1 MERGGTLKSAII
13 LALVCSTAFLAE
25 AQSKTPQT
33 LKGIL
38 LESLRTTHN
47 QKEWFVP
54 VSVAVDGVT
63 AEQAKWLDKSG
74 NHSIGQLTNH
84 LAFWNSEQLAKFKGE
99 KPPAYGGNNEETF
112 NSFDSKT
119 WNETVK
125 RLDDVLTGWEKA
137 VEEADENK
145 LKSWA
150 SAIEHIGTHNAYH
163 IGQIVYIRRLQGSW
177 DASKGV
183 K

>member
-1 MERGGTLKSAII
+1 VKSVFVLVLTVCNAI
-13 LALVCSTAFLAE
+13 LLHGQT
-25 AQSKTPQT
+25 QKPQT
-33 LKGIL
+33 LKDTL

-47 QKEWFVP
+47 QKDWFVP
-54 VSVAVDGVT
+54 VSLAVEGVT
-63 AEQAKWLDKSG
+63 AGQAKWQDKSG

-84 LAFWNSEQLAKFKGE
+84 LAFWNAQVLAKLKGE

-125 RLDDVLTGWEKA
+125 RLDTVLTGLEKL
-137 VEEADENK
+137 VEAADENK
-145 LKSWA
+145 LKEWA
-150 SAIEHIGTHNAYH
+150 STVDHVATHNAYH
-163 IGQIVYIRRLQGSW
+163 TGQIIYIRRLQGSW

>member
-1 MERGGTLKSAII
+1 MFRRVI
-13 LALVCSTAFLAE
+13 LLFALGQNLLVT
-25 AQSKTPQT
+25 AQSQKPQT

-47 QKEWFVP
+47 QKDWFVP
-54 VSVAVDGVT
+54 VNVAIEGITPD
-63 AEQAKWLDKSG
+63 QAKWRDKSG

-99 KPPAYGGNNEETF
+99 KPPAYSGNNEETF

-119 WNETVK
+119 WTETVK
-125 RLDDVLTGWEKA
+125 RLDTVMTEWEKA
-137 VEEADENK
+137 VDAADDEK
-145 LKSWA
+145 LKKWA

>member
-1 MERGGTLKSAII
+1 MKFTCI
-13 LALVCSTAFLAE
+13 LALVCLGAFLAE

-54 VSVAVDGVT
+54 VDVAVAGVT
-63 AEQAKWLDKSG
+63 PEQAKWRDKSG

-99 KPPAYGGNNEETF
+99 KPPAFDGNNEETF

-125 RLDDVLTGWEKA
+125 RLDNVLTDWEKA
-137 VEEADENK
+137 VEGADETK
-145 LKSWA
+145 LKLWA
-150 SAIEHIGTHNAYH
+150 SVIEHIGTHNAYH

>member
-1 MERGGTLKSAII
+1 MKSVIF
-13 LALVCSTAFLAE
+13 LVVACSTAMLV
-25 AQSKTPQT
+25 QGQTQKPQT

-47 QKEWFVP
+47 QKDWFVP
-54 VSVAVDGVT
+54 VSIAVEGVT
-63 AEQAKWLDKSG
+63 ADQAKWQDKSG

-84 LAFWNSEQLAKFKGE
+84 LAFWNSEQLAKFRGE

-119 WNETVK
+119 WDETVK
-125 RLDDVLTGWEKA
+125 RLNTVLTDLEKV
-137 VEEADENK
+137 VEAADENK
-145 LKSWA
+145 VKEWA

-163 IGQIVYIRRLQGSW
+163 TGQIIYIRRLQGSW
-177 DASKGV
+177 DPSKGV

>member
-99 KPPAYGGNNEETF
+99 KPPAYSGNNEETF
-112 NSFDSKT
+112 NSFDAKT
-119 WNETVK
+119 WADTVKKLDSVLTQWEQVVEAANET
-125 RLDDVLTGWEKA
+125 
-137 VEEADENK
+137 K
-145 LKSWA
+145 LKTWA
-150 SAIEHIGTHNAYH
+150 
-163 IGQIVYIRRLQGSW
+163 
-177 DASKGV
+177 
-183 K
+183 

>member
-1 MERGGTLKSAII
+1 VKLVFC
-13 LALVCSTAFLAE
+13 LALLCSTASLAE
-25 AQSKTPQT
+25 TQPQKPDT

-54 VSVAVDGVT
+54 VSLAVEGLT
-63 AEQAKWLDKSG
+63 PEQAKWKDKSG

-84 LAFWNSEQLAKFKGE
+84 LAFWNAESLAKFKGE

-125 RLDDVLTGWEKA
+125 GLDTVLTEWEKA
-137 VEEADENK
+137 VEAADDNK

-150 SAIEHIGTHNAYH
+150 STIEHIGTHNGYH

>member
-1 MERGGTLKSAII
+1 LKPVLFAVTLAQ
-13 LALVCSTAFLAE
+13 ALLVYG
-25 AQSKTPQT
+25 QSQKPQT

-38 LESLRTTHN
+38 LESIRTTHN
-47 QKEWFVP
+47 QKDWFVP
-54 VSVAVDGVT
+54 VNLAVEGVT
-63 AEQAKWLDKSG
+63 PEQAKWRDKSG

-119 WNETVK
+119 WSQTVK
-125 RLDDVLTGWEKA
+125 RLDTVLTEWEKA
-137 VEEADENK
+137 VEGADENK
-145 LKSWA
+145 LKTWA

-163 IGQIVYIRRLQGSW
+163 TGQIIYIRRLQGSW
-177 DASKGV
+177 DPAKGV

>member
-1 MERGGTLKSAII
+1 MKLVVC
-13 LALVCSTAFLAE
+13 LALLCSTVSSAE
-25 AQSKTPQT
+25 TQPKKPDT

-54 VSVAVDGVT
+54 VSVAVEGLT
-63 AEQAKWLDKSG
+63 PEQAKWKDKSG

-84 LAFWNSEQLAKFKGE
+84 LAFWNGEELAKFKGE
-99 KPPAYGGNNEETF
+99 KPSPYGGNNEETF

-125 RLDDVLTGWEKA
+125 RLDTVLTEWEKA
-137 VEEADENK
+137 VEAANDNK

-150 SAIEHIGTHNAYH
+150 STIEHIGTHNAYH